1 MRTQGAGTGRGPGQS
16 SAGEVNGGCRL
27 AVAHV
32 GRQRRRSWSLAVCPA
47 GAARVTGLRSKLET
61 TGAMP
66 TLSLRQGKEKREAIW
81 LPEYLRK

>member
-1 MRTQGAGTGRGPGQS
+1 MRTEEAATGRGPARA

-32 GRQRRRSWSLAVCPA
+32 GRQRRGSWSLAVLP
-47 GAARVTGLRSKLET
+47 GAARVTGLHSHGGTEPATKLET

-66 TLSLRQGKEKREAIW
+66 LLFC
-81 LPEYLRK
+81 